1 MKCSFFALLCLL
13 LIFLPLKAQAQT
25 SGEFVIKG
33 QVIDSLSNETVP
45 YATISIASAT
55 TPQKSLKLLACD
67 IDGKFETDLKNAG
80 KYILSLQSIGKVPT
94 KKNFTLSAKKKV
106 LDLGI
111 LYMHDDSKQ
120 LGEVTVTAQ
129 RKLVKVEL
137 DKLTYSLD
145 EDPEAQTS
153 NTLDMLRKVP
163 MITVDGNDEIQ
174 LQGSTNFKIY
184 VNGKPSNMMNNNPA
198 DVLKSMPAS
207 SIKNIE
213 VITDPGSKY
222 DAEGVGGIIN
232 IITTKNALQGYT
244 GTIRANASTLGSF
257 GGGGYVSMKAGKFG
271 ITANYGYNY
280 RNSPW
285 NDTYSMRDEEE
296 AKYQQ
301 GDETFTR
308 PSSLLNEHGRSK
320 NKGPF
325 QYGYLEGSY
334 EIDTLN
340 LLSVGVNLFRGK
352 STNLSELI
360 ADKVNRTDL
369 TNGEPTTM
377 YSYKHSALQ
386 TSMSISSIQPVR
398 RMNC

>member
-198 DVLKSMPAS
+198 DVLKSMPANS
-207 SIKNIE
+207 VKDIE
-213 VITDPGSKY
+213 VITDPGAKY

-232 IITTKNALQGYT
+232 IITTRNVLEGYT
-244 GTIRANASTLGSF
+244 ASINADASVLGRMAPERMYRLSSVNSVLPETIST
-257 GGGGYVSMKAGKFG
+257 
-271 ITANYGYNY
+271 IT
-280 RNSPW
+280 
-285 NDTYSMRDEEE
+285 
-296 AKYQQ
+296 KI
-301 GDETFTR
+301 
-308 PSSLLNEHGRSK
+308 LL
-320 NKGPF
+320 
-325 QYGYLEGSY
+325 
-334 EIDTLN
+334 
-340 LLSVGVNLFRGK
+340 GVNLIPFVR
-352 STNLSELI
+352 
-360 ADKVNRTDL
+360 
-369 TNGEPTTM
+369 PTHPERIRLL
-377 YSYKHSALQ
+377 Y
-386 TSMSISSIQPVR
+386 
-398 RMNC
+398 